1 MAERLMEHVTIRI
14 ERDNPSPQRLVGYF
28 AEVFAAM
35 DEYPRQM
42 QVEVRVENEEG
53 LDFELDLEE
62 GEIVVRA
69 QGKNAARGKMG
80 GRYLAEH
87 PVPIILKS
95 AKPTRFVFEPTTG
108 GRVKVRLARRI

>member
-1 MAERLMEHVTIRI
+1 MEQVTICI
-14 ERDNPSPQRLVGYF
+14 ERDNPSPRKLVGYF

-62 GEIVVRA
+62 GEIVVRCR
-69 QGKNAARGKMG
+69 GKTAARGKMR

-87 PVPIILKS
+87 PVPMVLRC
-95 AKPTRFVFEPTTG
+95 AKATRFIFEPTTG
-108 GRVKVRLARRI
+108 NRVKVRLARRRLWG